1 MTRLATEPTSIG
13 KVLDAGFKLFFAG
26 LGRVILLSL
35 TASLIGVAP
44 ALMYG
49 DIGTSETLPSG
60 AALVSMVAITLIT
73 ILLNMVLLAAVL
85 YRLGRLA
92 EEREMTLREALA
104 QGLRCLLPMIFATIL
119 YTLAIVLG
127 LVALVI
133 PGLILM
139 LSLAFFAVAIV
150 LDEEG
155 PLSALKRSHR
165 LVWGNWWRTATVL
178 SVPVIVLIGLQ
189 VALGLAVGIPVGVLA
204 GGSKGMLTLLSQGVQ
219 VLTNTF
225 SVPLLYA
232 IFVVQYHDLKLRK
245 EGSDLEA
252 RLAAVG

>member
-1 MTRLATEPTSIG
+1 MSFESAY
-13 KVLDAGFKLFFAG
+13 
-26 LGRVILLSL
+26 SL

-60 AALVSMVAITLIT
+60 AALVSIIAITLIT

-104 QGLRCLLPMIFATIL
+104 QGLRCLPPMIFATIL

-127 LVALVI
+127 LVALLI

-178 SVPVIVLIGLQ
+178 SVPVIVLIVLQ

-204 GGSKGMLTLLSQGVQ
+204 GGSKGMLTLVSQGVQ